1 MKKTLLVSALAL
13 VAVSAQ
19 AQQNQAYTGE
29 YDGKVRFEGEV
40 IDQTC
45 VVNPAKGDQYVK
57 LDKVQATKLQ
67 GKGKV
72 AGGKNFSISLQGCK
86 TDSAHQ
92 LVRAE
97 FRSSP
102 NVDAANE
109 YTLKNTLAAGANVA
123 SNVNLRLKE
132 SNGTAIRIGD
142 ASYTSTQYK
151 NLNGQATGEID
162 YSVEY
167 YATGNATVGRI
178 TSEVEYSIVYQ

>member
-19 AQQNQAYTGE
+19 AQYTGQ
-29 YDGKVRFEGEV
+29 YDGKVIFNGEV

-45 VVNPAKGDQYVK
+45 TVK
-57 LDKVQATKLQ
+57 ADKQQQTVTLDKVQASKLDGA
-67 GKGKV
+67 GKI
-72 AGGKNFSISLQGCK
+72 AGGKNFSISLVGCK
-86 TDSAHQ
+86 TDSQHQ

-102 NVDAANE
+102 NVDVANA
-109 YTLKNTLAAGANVA
+109 YTLKNTKAGQQGYA

-132 SNGTAIRIGD
+132 SNGTPIRIGD
-142 ASYTSTQYK
+142 ASYTANQYK
-151 NLNGQATGEID
+151 DLNRQATGEID

-167 YATGNATVGRI
+167 YATGVATTGKVE
-178 TSEVEYSIVYQ
+178 SEVEYSIVYQ